1 MDLKQLI
8 FEKDGSRMTVSRTE
22 GGFLFETSKSKFIR
36 RHGESI
42 EFLTSSACESDPDFA
57 TASEQLKNSHRG
69 ILNTAYAGMLNMLS

>member
-22 GGFLFETSKSKFIR
+22 GGFLFETSKSKF
-36 RHGESI
+36 
-42 EFLTSSACESDPDFA
+42 ACESDPDFA